1 MLGSFLYPVDIFFSG
16 GNAMNSLLFFMSF
29 FCMGFVWSTVPGDE
43 IELPKPKLKGAT
55 SVEEALQR
63 RRSVRNYRK
72 GPLSLQGISQ
82 LLWAAQ
88 GITKRP
94 EGYRT
99 APSAG
104 ATYPLVVY
112 LVAGDVTGLQAGVY
126 RYNPETNSLIKTVSG
141 DVRTRLSRASLG
153 QPWMREAPATLAI
166 AALYE
171 RTASRYGQRAKR
183 YVHIEVG
190 HVGQNIYLEAESIGL
205 ATVAV
210 GAFDDG
216 EVKKV
221 LGLQGKE
228 VPLYLMPV
236 GKR

>member
-1 MLGSFLYPVDIFFSG
+1 
-16 GNAMNSLLFFMSF
+16 
-29 FCMGFVWSTVPGDE
+29 
-43 IELPKPKLKGAT
+43 
-55 SVEEALQR
+55 
-63 RRSVRNYRK
+63 
-72 GPLSLQGISQ
+72 
-82 LLWAAQ
+82 
-88 GITKRP
+88 
-94 EGYRT
+94 
-99 APSAG
+99 
-104 ATYPLVVY
+104 
-112 LVAGDVTGLQAGVY
+112 
-126 RYNPETNSLIKTVSG
+126 
-141 DVRTRLSRASLG
+141 
-153 QPWMREAPATLAI
+153 MREAPATLAI